1 MKRFV
6 LFVCLVLLS
15 LAMAEEVT
23 EEEDEVS
30 SQEPSTET
38 EESFTKT
45 KEFRAIMGG
54 VAGFW
59 GGVFALGAIY
69 LFAVFAKRMY
79 NPEEAVVKGED

>member
-15 LAMAEEVT
+15 LALAEEVT

-45 KEFRAIMGG
+45 KEFR
-54 VAGFW
+54 V
-59 GGVFALGAIY
+59 
-69 LFAVFAKRMY
+69 RSR
-79 NPEEAVVKGED
+79 VKFITRDRP

>member
-1 MKRFV
+1 MGRFP
-6 LFVCLVLLS
+6 LFVCLVLLP

-23 EEEDEVS
+23 EEEEEVS
-30 SQEPSTET
+30 SQEPSTE

-59 GGVFALGAIY
+59 GGVFALGN
-69 LFAVFAKRMY
+69 LPLRSLRKENVQ
-79 NPEEAVVKGED
+79 P